1 MKIYLVGGAVR
12 DALLGLPVG
21 ERDWVVTGATPEDMV
36 AAGYQPVGK
45 DFPVF
50 LHPRTKEEHA
60 LARTERKSGRG
71 YHGFTFHTGPEVT
84 LEDDL
89 LRRDLTVNAIAQ
101 DADGRLIDPHG
112 GQRDLEAR
120 VLRHVSPAFAE
131 DPVRVLRLARFAA
144 RFAPLG
150 FTVAPETMALC
161 RELVAAG
168 EVDALVPERCWQE
181 MARALIHEQP
191 SVFFKVL
198 QACGALSRIVPELAA
213 LDGVPQRADYH
224 PEVDSLVHTLMC
236 VDAGARM
243 GFGLEVRSAALLH
256 DLGKAATPM
265 LEWPSHKQ
273 HDARGV
279 PLVEQVCARL
289 KIPNACREVAVHH
302 TREHLLIHSVRV
314 LRPGTLLELLERL
327 DAFRKP
333 ERLERICEASLCD
346 ARGRLGFEA
355 CDYPQVDYLKA
366 AFEIAAT
373 VPVKAVIADG
383 YSGAAV
389 SEELKK
395 RRTAA
400 LSTFTIAQKNLSRT
414 ATDATDGPAQ
424 TQSRPQ

>member
-1 MKIYLVGGAVR
+1 MKVFLVGGAVR
-12 DALLGLPVG
+12 DALLGLAVG
-21 ERDWVVTGATPEDMV
+21 ERDWVVTGASPEDMV

-71 YHGFTFHTGPEVT
+71 YHGFTFHTGAEVT

-89 LRRDLTVNAIAQ
+89 LRRDLTINAIAQ

-112 GQRDLEAR
+112 GQRDLAAK

-150 FTVAPETMALC
+150 FTVAPETLALC
-161 RELVAAG
+161 RQLVEAG
-168 EVDALVPERCWQE
+168 EVDALVPERIWQE
-181 MARALIHEQP
+181 MARALLHEQA
-191 SVFFKVL
+191 SVFFKL
-198 QACGALSRIVPELAA
+198 LHACGALARIIPELAR

-236 VDAGARM
+236 VDAAARM
-243 GFGLEVRSAALLH
+243 GFGLEVRTAALLH

-265 LEWPSHKQ
+265 MEWPSHKM

-279 PLVEQVCARL
+279 PLVERVCERL
-289 KIPNACREVAVHH
+289 KIPTACRDIAVHH
-302 TREHLLIHSVRV
+302 TAEHLLIHRVRE
-314 LRPGTLLELLERL
+314 LRPETLLALLERL
-327 DAFRKP
+327 DVFRKP
-333 ERLERICEASLCD
+333 ERLERVCEASLSD
-346 ARGRLGFEA
+346 ARGRLHFER

-366 AFEIAAT
+366 AAGIAIA
-373 VPVKAVIADG
+373 VPVKAVLAAG
-383 YSGAAV
+383 FAGAAV

-395 RRTAA
+395 RRIAA
-400 LSTFTIAQKNLSRT
+400 LTTFKRDT
-414 ATDATDGPAQ
+414 P
-424 TQSRPQ
+424 P

>member
-1 MKIYLVGGAVR
+1 MKTYLVGGAVR
-12 DALLGLPVG
+12 DALLGLAVG
-21 ERDWVVTGATPEDMV
+21 ERDWVVTGASPEQMV

-50 LHPRTKEEHA
+50 LHPKTKEEHA

-89 LRRDLTVNAIAQ
+89 LRRDLTINAIAQ

-112 GQRDLEAR
+112 GQRDLAAK
-120 VLRHVSPAFAE
+120 VLRHVSPSFAE

-150 FTVAPETMALC
+150 FTVAPETIALC
-161 RELVAAG
+161 RQLVDAG

-181 MARALIHEQP
+181 MARALMHEQP

-198 QACGALSRIVPELAA
+198 HACGALARILPELAA

-236 VDAGARM
+236 VDVGARM
-243 GFGLEVRSAALLH
+243 NYALEVRCAALLH

-265 LEWPSHKQ
+265 MEWPSHKM

-279 PLVEQVCARL
+279 PLVERVCERL
-289 KIPNACREVAVHH
+289 KIPNHCREIAVHH
-302 TREHLLIHSVRV
+302 TREHLLIHIVRE
-314 LRPGTLLELLERL
+314 LKPATLLELLERL

-333 ERLERICEASLCD
+333 DRLARVCEASICD
-346 ARGRLGFEA
+346 ARGRLHFEN
-355 CDYPQVDYLKA
+355 CEYPQNDYLHA
-366 AFEIAAT
+366 AYQTAAA
-373 VPVKAVIADG
+373 VPVKDVIADG
-383 YSGAAV
+383 FAGAAV
-389 SEELKK
+389 SAELKL
-395 RRTAA
+395 RRVAA
-400 LSTFTIAQKNLSRT
+400 LTTFKQAAKRS
-414 ATDATDGPAQ
+414 AE
-424 TQSRPQ
+424 